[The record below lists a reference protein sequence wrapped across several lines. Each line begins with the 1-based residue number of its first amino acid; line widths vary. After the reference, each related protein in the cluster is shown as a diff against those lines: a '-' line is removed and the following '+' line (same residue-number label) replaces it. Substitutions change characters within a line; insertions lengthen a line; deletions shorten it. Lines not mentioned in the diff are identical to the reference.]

1 MRSLTALLIAGLL
14 TLIHA
19 GSADAGAWTR
29 PAGGWFL
36 KVGLEQWET
45 AERFDLA
52 GSRVDYLPPGSGF
65 VSRGDYRNQAIRAY
79 FEYGLT
85 SDWTVTA
92 ATALER
98 ARSRGQGQVIQQNG
112 LSDLTLQIRRR
123 MASAPL
129 VVSVLAEA
137 KVPTGYDASRAPA
150 LGSGRADA
158 GVRLAVGRGFGAL
171 YFSGEAGYRARGRRA
186 DEIPFALEAGVTVKR
201 SVMLRGEL
209 SGVGGLRAPLVE
221 AAFDPA
227 RAESRY
233 LSGGL
238 GLVLLGDP
246 LDIVFA
252 ADHVLGG
259 RNALAGTRFSFSV
272 WRSD

>member
-1 MRSLTALLIAGLL
+1 MRSLTTPLIAGLL

-19 GSADAGAWTR
+19 GSACAGAWTR

-52 GSRVDYLPPGSGF
+52 GSRVDYLPPGGGY
-65 VSRGDYRNQAIRAY
+65 VTRGDYRNQAFRAY

-85 SDWTVTA
+85 ADWTLTM

-98 ARSRGQGQVIQQNG
+98 ARARGLGQVIQHTG
-112 LSDLTLQIRRR
+112 LSDLTLQIKRRI
-123 MASAPL
+123 ASEPL
-129 VVSVLAEA
+129 VLSVLAEA
-137 KVPTGYDASRAPA
+137 KLPTGYDASHAPA
-150 LGSGRADA
+150 LGSGRADTGA
-158 GVRLAVGRGFGAL
+158 RLAVGQGFGAL
-171 YFSGEAGYRARGRRA
+171 YVTGETGYRVRGGRA
-186 DEIPFALEAGVTVKR
+186 DEIPFALEAGVTVR
-201 SVMLRGEL
+201 QSVLIRGEL
-209 SGVGGLRAPLVE
+209 SGAGSLRAPVVD

-238 GLVLLGDP
+238 ALVLLGDP

-252 ADHVLGG
+252 ADHVLAG
-259 RNALAGTRFSFSV
+259 RNALAGTRFSLSV